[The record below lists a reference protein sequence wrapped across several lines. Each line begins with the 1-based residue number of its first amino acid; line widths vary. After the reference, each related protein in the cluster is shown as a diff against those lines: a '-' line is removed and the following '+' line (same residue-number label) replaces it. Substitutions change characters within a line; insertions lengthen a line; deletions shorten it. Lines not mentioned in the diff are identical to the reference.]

1 MSNDVKV
8 DFDGDPNG
16 NHHRLIEAYVE
27 YLNYYERY
35 LKNPSQL
42 SKRLCRARLYEIQK
56 TSKELRRDLLEVHKT
71 VIQLRQEVFD
81 ENKRQREIKKASK
94 GE

>member
-8 DFDGDPNG
+8 DFDPDPNG
-16 NHHRLIEAYVE
+16 NHHRLIELYVD
-27 YLNYYERY
+27 YLNSYERY
-35 LKNPSQL
+35 VKRPSQM
-42 SKRLCRARLYEIQK
+42 SKRKCRARLYEIQNL
-56 TSKELRRDLLEVHKT
+56 TKELRRDLEAVHKN

-94 GE
+94 KE